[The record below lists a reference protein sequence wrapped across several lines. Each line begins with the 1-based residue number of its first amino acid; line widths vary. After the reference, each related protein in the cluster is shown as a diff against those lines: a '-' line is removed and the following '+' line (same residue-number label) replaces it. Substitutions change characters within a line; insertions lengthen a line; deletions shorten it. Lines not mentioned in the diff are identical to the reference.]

1 MPKFGVILDGYPA
14 LSDPIGAPHRPA
26 ESLEVARLSGGLI
39 NDTFSLGESYVLQ
52 RLHPIFAAEV
62 NLDIAAIVPRLRR
75 AGVPVPDIVL
85 ARDGRPWVAV
95 SSDQPEVAGVWR
107 ILTRIPGE
115 TLHRLTAASQA
126 RSAGRL
132 VGQFHGALRDEDHTF
147 AFTRP
152 GAHDTPRH
160 MAVLREALASHPG
173 HRLAAQVATVAN
185 ELLERWAHHGGL
197 PTLPK
202 RLVHGDLKA
211 SNLLFDSMGEAVGIL
226 DLDTMA
232 HGTLD
237 VELGD
242 ALRSWA
248 NPTTEDDPQPRL
260 DTDLFLAAVEGY
272 LDTTQE
278 WITPAELQSLSGG
291 LECIC
296 LELSARFAADALNER
311 YFGWDP
317 LKATGRGEHNL
328 IRARNQLALARSV
341 AAARPR
347 LDADLQGL
355 SVRARG

>member
-1 MPKFGVILDGYPA
+1 M
-14 LSDPIGAPHRPA
+14 
-26 ESLEVARLSGGLI
+26 LEVARLAGGLI
-39 NDTFSLGESYVLQ
+39 NDTFSLGESHILQ

-62 NLDIAAIVPRLRR
+62 NLDIAAIVPQLRR
-75 AGVPVPDIVL
+75 AGVPVPNIVL
-85 ARDGRPWVAV
+85 ARDGLPWVEV
-95 SSDQPEVAGVWR
+95 SSVETEVSGIWR
-107 ILTRIPGE
+107 ILTRIQGE
-115 TLHRLTAASQA
+115 TLHRLTTPSQA

-132 VGQFHGALRDEDHTF
+132 VGQFHGALHHSDHIF

-152 GAHDTPRH
+152 GAHDTLRH
-160 MAVLREALASHPG
+160 MAVLREALVAHTD
-173 HRLAAQVATVAN
+173 HRLAAQVTALAN
-185 ELLERWAHHGGL
+185 ELLDRWSRHGPLPAL
-197 PTLPK
+197 PT

-211 SNLLFDSMGEAVGIL
+211 SNLLFDRAGEAVGIL

-248 NPTTEDDPQPRL
+248 NPTTEDDPEPRL
-260 DTDLFLAAVEGY
+260 DANLFLAAVDGY
-272 LDTTQE
+272 LDATHT
-278 WITPAELQSLSGG
+278 WVTPAEIRSLSAG
-291 LECIC
+291 LERIC

-317 LKATGRGEHNL
+317 QKAPGRGEHNL
-328 IRARNQLALARSV
+328 IRAENQLALARSV